1 MISVDFTASANHSVG
16 MHGLRNRHYTANE
29 WAQDVLQAVEEGKT
43 VSERTVALARKQ
55 LGICEAVTIIEP
67 LIKHIAIT
75 SAKVRVILHT
85 RKWQRFGACQ
95 WIEAPVWFDVDRRD
109 MAYRAEFAALA
120 VRMGTPEVQRHSDGM
135 IYRNVKAS

>member
-1 MISVDFTASANHSVG
+1 MISVDFTASAQHIVG
-16 MHGLRNRHYTANE
+16 MHGLRNWHYTANE
-29 WAQDVLQAVEEGKT
+29 WAQDVLKATSEGKP

-75 SAKVRVILHT
+75 STKVRVILT
-85 RKWQRFGACQ
+85 ARKWQRFGACQ
-95 WIEAPVWFDVDRRD
+95 WVEAPVWFDVDRRD
-109 MAYRAEFAALA
+109 MAYRAEFEALA
-120 VRMGTPEVQRHSDGM
+120 ARMGTPEEQRHSDVI